1 MQPGAP
7 AAPAAAPAPLLA
19 RGAQTA
25 PANLTM
31 DTVDTKDVK
40 PAHQDIVKSIT
51 VLFRQCEA
59 AAGQSPGE
67 EEGG

>member
-1 MQPGAP
+1 M
-7 AAPAAAPAPLLA
+7 
-19 RGAQTA
+19 
-25 PANLTM
+25 TM

-40 PAHQDIVKSIT
+40 PAHQGIVKSIT

-59 AAGQSPGE
+59 AAGSPGE